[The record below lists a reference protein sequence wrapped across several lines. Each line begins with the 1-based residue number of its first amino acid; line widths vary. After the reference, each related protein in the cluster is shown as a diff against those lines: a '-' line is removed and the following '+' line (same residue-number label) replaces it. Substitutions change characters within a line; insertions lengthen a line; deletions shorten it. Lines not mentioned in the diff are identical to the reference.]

1 MLITTHLVR
10 DMENIFD
17 DVMFLKEGKIVL
29 SGNVEKLREERAKI
43 LTRFIRKF
51 FRLKEGN
58 VNVTLYEV

>member
-29 SGNVEKLREERAKI
+29 SGNAEELREEKGKNI
-43 LTRFIRKF
+43 DEIY
-51 FRLKEGN
+51 KEVFSG
-58 VNVTLYEV
+58 